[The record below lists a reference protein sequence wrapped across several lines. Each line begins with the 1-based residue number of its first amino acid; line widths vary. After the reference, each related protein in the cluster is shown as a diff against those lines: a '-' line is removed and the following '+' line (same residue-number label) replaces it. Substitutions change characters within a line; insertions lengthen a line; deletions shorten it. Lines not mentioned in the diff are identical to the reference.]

1 MPINDHDYKRQYTQ
15 YRRHINESQERVNA
29 NTVNTLQNDLQNNRV
44 DTNLLKDTQ
53 FEERV
58 YTIFENNLFTNAMSI
73 DMFKNGEYVNLTD
86 SVNIKVNPSKDQL
99 ALETPYSNGKLI
111 SMKRYSTFGSDA
123 EMNDFI
129 LVTNEYIPTGGS
141 IKYYLE
147 TSSGERWPIK
157 QNKIK
162 LPLHLSENIVNG
174 FIVVAEIEPNA
185 MHESPVLNGYAVLYW
200 DSKVEEHN
208 GLVNP
213 DLLRFP

>member
-1 MPINDHDYKRQYTQ
+1 
-15 YRRHINESQERVNA
+15 
-29 NTVNTLQNDLQNNRV
+29 
-44 DTNLLKDTQ
+44 
-53 FEERV
+53 
-58 YTIFENNLFTNAMSI
+58 
-73 DMFKNGEYVNLTD
+73 
-86 SVNIKVNPSKDQL
+86 
-99 ALETPYSNGKLI
+99 
-111 SMKRYSTFGSDA
+111 MKRYSTFGSDA

-157 QNKIK
+157 QNQIK

-185 MHESPVLNGYAVLYW
+185 MHESPILNGYAVLYW